1 MQLANARPTI
11 SLEEL
16 YGQVMFSNSLT
27 HGDRQ
32 HLKNILLSESLS
44 HSEMAIVD
52 RLLYNVR
59 RGWLHLID

>member
-1 MQLANARPTI
+1 MQLTHNRPTV

-27 HGDRQ
+27 HADRH
-32 HLKNILLSESLS
+32 HLKNLLLRESLS
-44 HSEMAIVD
+44 NSEMAIID

-59 RGWLHLID
+59 RGWLQVTD